1 MIRLVYM
8 SQAVKPYSTD
18 ELMALLRKARQ
29 NNSAKAI
36 TGVLLY
42 FNECFVQVLEGKEEA
57 VNATFQRIKKDTRHT
72 NVTELEREYIKE
84 RQFPDWSMGFEE
96 VDAKQ
101 FADLNIEGLNHFF
114 DSKKAGEVQAGGFNH
129 KLISSLMS
137 HIRTSYK
144 KRKLHE
150 ELPVDSD
157 QHSFLQF
164 FHKAIRFAV
173 TILAGL
179 MVLVIFLGV
188 IDVVY
193 VLYEKMSSPPYFLL
207 SITDMLAT
215 FGAFLAVL
223 IAIEIY
229 LNISLYLRSDVIP
242 VKLVVATALMAISR
256 KVIVFDF
263 KYLQPDY
270 IYASAAVVL
279 ALGITYWLIDKKETN
294 NH

>member
-8 SQAVKPYSTD
+8 SQAIKPFSAD
-18 ELMALLRKARQ
+18 ELMSLLRECRRG
-29 NNSAKAI
+29 NSLHGI

-42 FNECFVQVLEGKEEA
+42 FNQCFVQVLEGKEEQVDKA
-57 VNATFQRIKKDTRHT
+57 FQKIRRDVRHR
-72 NVTELEREYIKE
+72 NVTELERTYITE
-84 RQFPDWSMGFEE
+84 RQFPDWSMGFDE
-96 VDAKQ
+96 VDASQ
-101 FADLNIEGLNHFF
+101 LSGLNIEGLNHFF
-114 DSKKAGEVQAGGFNH
+114 SNDHASQNREANQQ
-129 KLISSLMS
+129 LLSSLMS
-137 HIRTSYK
+137 HFSASYK
-144 KRKLHE
+144 KRKSHE
-150 ELPVDSD
+150 ELPIDD
-157 QHSFLQF
+157 EQQGILQV

-173 TILAGL
+173 TVLAAL

-193 VLYEKMSSPPYFLL
+193 VLFDKLSTPPYMLL
-207 SITDMLAT
+207 SITEILAT

-279 ALGITYWLIDKKETN
+279 ALGITYWLLDRKENGKKE
-294 NH
+294 

>member
-8 SQAVKPYSTD
+8 SQAVKPFSTD
-18 ELMALLRKARQ
+18 ELMRLLRQCRQ
-29 NNSAKAI
+29 GNSVQGI

-42 FNECFVQVLEGKEEA
+42 FNECFVQVLEGKEEQ
-57 VNATFQRIKKDTRHT
+57 VNKAFQKIRRDPRHR
-72 NVTELEREYIKE
+72 NVTKLERTYITE

-96 VDAKQ
+96 VDASQ
-101 FADLNIEGLNHFF
+101 LAGLNIEGLNHFF
-114 DSKKAGEVQAGGFNH
+114 SADHIGETTEFNQQ
-129 KLISSLMS
+129 LLSSLMNHFS
-137 HIRTSYK
+137 SSYK
-144 KRKLHE
+144 KRKSHE
-150 ELPVDSD
+150 ELPINDD
-157 QHSFLQF
+157 QHGILQI

-173 TILAGL
+173 TVLAAL

-193 VLYEKMSSPPYFLL
+193 VLFDKLSTPPYMLL
-207 SITDMLAT
+207 SITDILAT

-279 ALGITYWLIDKKETN
+279 ALGITYWLLDKKEN
-294 NH
+294 GKKE